1 MNRRVC
7 VCVGLIVWSG
17 LIADVAFAQA
27 PTAASESAITSIP
40 ADYKNTPDA
49 TPFRAKIRE
58 FIDGQLQ
65 KMSSDDPTVAKAARE
80 KLVSE
85 TGAPGTS
92 GSFYDVYTQ
101 EVNLA
106 VVALLTKDPPPRLRI
121 RLNLAVMIEAI
132 AQNAKTSQ
140 VEDAVIKLIN
150 DPTDVVALWGMKAA
164 RPVVAAML
172 TGPARSQR
180 QTGSGDSPGGQA
192 ACQGE
197 ATWQPRRIRR

>member
-27 PTAASESAITSIP
+27 PAAASESAITSIP

-85 TGAPGTS
+85 TGRRH
-92 GSFYDVYTQ
+92 VR
-101 EVNLA
+101 
-106 VVALLTKDPPPRLRI
+106 LLL
-121 RLNLAVMIEAI
+121 
-132 AQNAKTSQ
+132 
-140 VEDAVIKLIN
+140 
-150 DPTDVVALWGMKAA
+150 
-164 RPVVAAML
+164 
-172 TGPARSQR
+172 
-180 QTGSGDSPGGQA
+180 
-192 ACQGE
+192 
-197 ATWQPRRIRR
+197 